1 MSDSFIL
8 RKNNSNL
15 KLKEMSYV
23 ICRNRGIITDIS
35 VNKDYKIEVKFD
47 AEDFNND
54 ESIFGTNNGNLYTH
68 LTLYSNKYYFGTGSG
83 ESSFGSYTKGDHI
96 FIYND
101 ENSQCIF
108 DGEVISN
115 ISVSDQSRYYYT
127 IGCRSNEASNIFQ
140 GKIYYI
146 KMTDKTTNT
155 LAHYLVPINQIIKI
169 SNIYNTPMCVQGLI
183 DLITGKIY
191 QNEKWTIMEKPEKP
205 EKPEDNTLWS
215 RYNFIADTAS
225 TIFEYSGRTVTK
237 LNNDKAYCAYCW
249 NNGWFMPILVGLNNE
264 STEFDMYG
272 STSSALS
279 PTYENS
285 GGTLEKYDKLWYY
298 NFSNPLSY
306 SGNVVDSSGLN
317 RYCFGEASNNV
328 LAFVNQLI
336 DICSVDFL

>member
-8 RKNNSNL
+8 RKNNPNL

-54 ESIFGTNNGNLYTH
+54 ESIFGTNNNPRYTH
-68 LTLYSNKYYFGTGSG
+68 FTLYSNKYYFGTGSG

-108 DGEVISN
+108 DGEIVSN
-115 ISVSDQSRYYYT
+115 ISVSDQSGFYYT
-127 IGCRSNEASNIFQ
+127 IGCRSHETSNIFQ

-169 SNIYNTPMCVQGLI
+169 NNIYNTPMCVQGLI

-191 QNEKWTIMEKPEKP
+191 SNEKWLIIENDSEKQQ
-205 EKPEDNTLWS
+205 
-215 RYNFIADTAS
+215 I
-225 TIFEYSGRTVTK
+225 
-237 LNNDKAYCAYCW
+237 
-249 NNGWFMPILVGLNNE
+249 
-264 STEFDMYG
+264 
-272 STSSALS
+272 
-279 PTYENS
+279 
-285 GGTLEKYDKLWYY
+285 
-298 NFSNPLSY
+298 
-306 SGNVVDSSGLN
+306 
-317 RYCFGEASNNV
+317 
-328 LAFVNQLI
+328 
-336 DICSVDFL
+336 

>member
-8 RKNNSNL
+8 RKNNSSL

-23 ICRNRGIITDIS
+23 ICRNQGIITDIS
-35 VNKDYKIEVKFD
+35 VNKNYKIEVKFD

-54 ESIFGTNNGNLYTH
+54 ESIFGTNNGSVYTH

-115 ISVSDQSRYYYT
+115 INVSDQSRYYYT
-127 IGCRSNEASNIFQ
+127 IGCRSNETSNIFQ

-183 DLITGKIY
+183 DLITGKVY
-191 QNEKWTIMEKPEKP
+191 QNEKWTIMEKS
-205 EKPEDNTLWS
+205 EDGTLWS
-215 RYNFIADTAS
+215 RYNFIADTAG
-225 TIFEYSGRTVTK
+225 ILFKYSDRTVTK
-237 LNNDKAYCAYCW
+237 LTDDKAYCAYCW
-249 NNGWFMPILVGLNNE
+249 NDGWFIPILVGLNNE
-264 STEFDMYG
+264 STKFDMYG
-272 STSSALS
+272 EISSALS
-279 PTYENS
+279 PTQESS

-317 RYCFGEASNNV
+317 RYCFGEASDNV
-328 LAFVNQLI
+328 LVFVNQLI

>member
-54 ESIFGTNNGNLYTH
+54 ESIFGTNNGNVYTH

-115 ISVSDQSRYYYT
+115 INVSDQSRYYYT
-127 IGCRSNEASNIFQ
+127 IGCRSNETSNIFQ

-191 QNEKWTIMEKPEKP
+191 QNEKWTIVEKSEKP

-225 TIFEYSGRTVTK
+225 TIFKYSGRTVTK

-264 STEFDMYG
+264 STEFNMDG

-298 NFSNPLSY
+298 NFSSPGSY
-306 SGNVVDSSGLN
+306 SGNVVDNSGLN
-317 RYCFGEASNNV
+317 RYGFGEASDNV
-328 LAFVNQLI
+328 LVFVNQLI

>member
-23 ICRNRGIITDIS
+23 ICRNQGIITDIP

-47 AEDFNND
+47 AEDFNQ
-54 ESIFGTNNGNLYTH
+54 ESILGVTIDNSTYTH
-68 LTLYSNKYYFGTGSG
+68 FTLYSNKYYFGTGTS
-83 ESSFGSYTKGDHI
+83 EFNFGSYTKGDHI

-108 DGEVISN
+108 DGEVVSN
-115 ISVSDQSRYYYT
+115 INVSDQSGYYYT
-127 IGCRSNEASNIFQ
+127 IGCRANNTNFVYY
-140 GKIYYI
+140 GKLYYI
-146 KMTDKTTNT
+146 KMTDKNTNA
-155 LAHYLVPINQIIKI
+155 LAHYLVPVNQTVSFNNK
-169 SNIYNTPMCVQGLI
+169 YNTTIHISGII

-191 QNEKWTIMEKPEKP
+191 KNEQWAIIERS
-205 EKPEDNTLWS
+205 EDDTLWN
-215 RYNFIADTAS
+215 RYNFIADKAG
-225 TIFEYSGRTVTK
+225 TIFVYGGRTVTK
-237 LNNDKAYCAYCW
+237 LTDDKAYCAYCW
-249 NNGWFMPILVGLNNE
+249 NDGWFVPILVGLNNE
-264 STEFDMYG
+264 STEFNMYG
-272 STSSALS
+272 NTSSALS

-298 NFSNPLSY
+298 NFSSPGSY
-306 SGNVVDSSGLN
+306 SGNTVDRSGLN
-317 RYCFGEASNNV
+317 RYGFGEASNNV

>member
-8 RKNNSNL
+8 RKNNPNL
-15 KLKEMSYV
+15 KLKEMSYA

-54 ESIFGTNNGNLYTH
+54 ESIFGTNNNHVYTH
-68 LTLYSNKYYFGTGSG
+68 FTLYSNKYYFGTGSG

-108 DGEVISN
+108 DGEIISN
-115 ISVSDQSRYYYT
+115 ISVSDQSSYYYT
-127 IGCRSNEASNIFQ
+127 IGCRGSETSNIFQ
-140 GKIYYI
+140 GKLYYI

-191 QNEKWTIMEKPEKP
+191 QNEKWGII

-225 TIFEYSGRTVTK
+225 TIFVYGGRTVTK
-237 LNNDKAYCAYCW
+237 LTDDKAYCAYCW
-249 NNGWFMPILVGLNNE
+249 NDGWFIPILVGLNNE
-264 STEFDMYG
+264 STKFDMYG
-272 STSSALS
+272 EISSALS
-279 PTYENS
+279 PTQESS

-298 NFSNPLSY
+298 NFSNPFSY

-317 RYCFGEASNNV
+317 RYCFGEASDNV
-328 LAFVNQLI
+328 LVFVNQLI